1 MQLIN
6 LKVNFILIWFE
17 NCVLIPGGIDGQV
30 QTFAITHIKPHV
42 PVVTL

>member
-1 MQLIN
+1 MQLID
-6 LKVNFILIWFE
+6 LKINIILTWFE

-30 QTFAITHIKPHV
+30 ETFSITDIKLHV